1 MAKDKITMLKLKRM
15 LQLLDSGWS
24 LNNISRDLHMSKRT
38 VHNYKQSA
46 VQSGIPMC
54 VLRQMDD
61 QRLHDLLQPPSPV
74 PTADE
79 RKAVLDQEIET
90 YLAELKKPYVTALLV
105 WEMYHERHPD
115 GYQYTQFKKYLLDSK
130 KSKEYSYH
138 NVYVPGYEMQI
149 DFAGDKLYYKDK
161 STGGWTGVV
170 VLCCILPYS
179 NKSFAIALSDATQEN
194 LFYGLGQCL
203 SDWGKAPKLAKS
215 DNMKQWVRRGSQ
227 FERPFT
233 ESTDEWAT
241 YYDIIPDVARVRK
254 PRDKGPVEGM
264 VSQIYKF
271 IYARIR
277 NEVYYSLA
285 DLNRRIFELMDE
297 YNNRPMH
304 KSGKSRNEL
313 FYGEEY
319 AQMHDIPDK
328 PFMFRYRKENI
339 LGSDYHVI
347 VGKEQH
353 RYSVPYQYVNK
364 PVTVL
369 WDMESVEIYFGLTRI
384 AVHRR
389 KFEKFGHTT
398 EESHMPP
405 NHQAYKRSKE
415 MGVNDYLSRA
425 LTIGPEAKWAVEKLI
440 GGAILPQYAYRNC
453 QSFFNFASKY
463 GEKRVEAACSLI
475 HQQTEVFSFQMLRN
489 MIEKNMDKATESGD
503 TAIIS
508 CTPHNDNVRGAA
520 SYQSIN

>member
-24 LNNISRDLHMSKRT
+24 LNNICHDLHMSKRT
-38 VHNYKQSA
+38 VHNYKRSA
-46 VQSGIPMC
+46 EQSGIPMQ
-54 VLRQMDD
+54 VLRQMNDEK
-61 QRLHDLLQPPSPV
+61 LHELLQPPSPV
-74 PTADE
+74 PIADK
-79 RKAVLDQEIET
+79 RKTVLDQEVET
-90 YLAELKKPYVTALLV
+90 YLAELKKPYVTVLLV
-105 WEMYHERHPD
+105 WEMYHEKHPD
-115 GYQYTQFKKYLLDSK
+115 GYHYTQFKKYLLNCK

-149 DFAGDKLYYKDK
+149 DFAGDKLYYKNRD
-161 STGGWTGVV
+161 TGEWIGAI

-179 NKSFAIALSDATQEN
+179 NKSFAIALSDGTQEN
-194 LFYGLGQCL
+194 LFHGLGKCL
-203 SDWGKAPKLAKS
+203 SDWARAPKLAKS
-215 DNMKQWVRRGSQ
+215 DNMTQWVRHSSH

-264 VSQIYKF
+264 VSLIYKF

-277 NEVYYSLA
+277 NEVYYSLE
-285 DLNRRIFELMDE
+285 DLNRRILELMEE
-297 YNNRPMH
+297 YNSRPMR
-304 KSGKSRNEL
+304 KNGMSRNEL
-313 FYGEEY
+313 FFRDEY
-319 AQMHDIPDK
+319 PAMHDIPDK
-328 PFMFRYRKENI
+328 VFMFRYRKENV

-353 RYSVPYQYVNK
+353 RYSAPYQYVNK

-369 WDMESVEIYFGLTRI
+369 WDMETVEIYSGLTRI
-384 AVHRR
+384 ASHNRSF
-389 KFEKFGHTT
+389 KKFGHTT
-398 EESHMPP
+398 EEAHMPP

-415 MGVNDYLSRA
+415 LGADDFLKRA
-425 LTIGPEAKWAVEKLI
+425 LTIGPEAKWAVERLI

-453 QSFFNFASKY
+453 QSFFNFASRH
-463 GEKRVEAACSLI
+463 GEKRVEAACCLI
-475 HQQTEVFSFQMLRN
+475 HQQTEVFSFQMLKN
-489 MIEKNMDKATESGD
+489 MIEKNMDKAAQSGN

-508 CTPHNDNVRGAA
+508 TTPHNDNVRGAA
-520 SYQSIN
+520 SYSTIN